1 MENELAFFDRE
12 VRARHSAAVLA
23 GVDEAGRGPLAGPV
37 CCAAVILSADI
48 TLEGVNDSK
57 KLTAGKREQL
67 FSVITGAALSY
78 SVVFIDN
85 HVIDDINILAAT
97 MRGMVQAV
105 AGLSLLPEYVL
116 IDGDRLPPLS
126 VPAGAVVKG
135 DARSQSIAAASIL
148 AKVSRDRLMAEYD
161 GVYPGYGFAAHKGYG
176 TRQHYEAIRTLGLC
190 EIHRRS
196 FLKGLL

>member
-37 CCAAVILSADI
+37 CCAAVILPADI

-78 SVVFIDN
+78 SVVSIDN

-161 GVYPGYGFAAHKGYG
+161 GIYPGYGFAAHKGYG